1 MAFERGSTEG
11 APMVGCVPRE
21 AQRRVDERVKEIRAR
36 QKAVLR
42 EARRERG
49 RLTAE
54 VSPFGAEQVL
64 SAAEGGTAR

>member
-1 MAFERGSTEG
+1 MALEKGSTEG
-11 APMVGCVPRE
+11 AAMVGCIPRD

-36 QKAVLR
+36 QRAALR

-54 VSPFGAEQVL
+54 VSPFKEEQVS